1 MLEKFQPMGI
11 HAGTGKPLRPPV
23 SAEVLASWI
32 LQTLGGVRRAEPVAV
47 VPDNIEFKGGLPDG
61 IVPDDLSSTGWAVLW
76 APNTPAAVKDAL
88 APLLQ
93 ERKAVA
99 GPLYRE
105 IDLQVSNSGELEDV
119 SALLERH
126 QVSPGT
132 INPAKLPYYLLIVGE
147 PVIVPY
153 EFQTALAVDYAVGR
167 LTLTQPEEW
176 QRYAEAVVAAEK
188 KLIFTQ
194 KLAFFG
200 PTNDGDPSTSLSAK
214 QLIEPL
220 AMKIVP
226 GSWKIQSVTGPQAT
240 KDRLARFLHGSERV
254 PVVFSATHG
263 VGFDMGD
270 AGQLK
275 GQGAILCENGE
286 QFTAADLQ
294 QAGDLRGLVWFSFA
308 CFGAGTPRMDNFP
321 GNPNLLKVEQIA
333 PHTFQS
339 ALATQLLA
347 HPAGPA
353 LGFFG
358 HVDLAWTTS
367 FKFGSADSQTEDF
380 RQTLERIIRGERLG
394 HALHNLGQRYASLST
409 LLAVEMIT
417 ALQKGTHLRRGT
429 ASRLARYWTA
439 AMDARNYVLCG
450 DPAARL
456 RIR

>member
-1 MLEKFQPMGI
+1 MSEELQPMGI
-11 HAGTGKPLRPPV
+11 HAVTGKPLRPPV
-23 SAEVLASWI
+23 RAEVLASWI
-32 LQTLGGVRRAEPVAV
+32 LQTLGGVRPAQPVAV
-47 VPDNIEFKGGLPDG
+47 VPDKIEFKGGLPDG
-61 IVPDDLSSTGWAVLW
+61 VVPDDLSSTGWAVLW
-76 APNTPAAVKDAL
+76 APNTPAEVKDAL
-88 APLLQ
+88 APLLE
-93 ERKAVA
+93 EREAVA

-119 SALLERH
+119 STFIERH

-132 INPAKLPYYLLIVGE
+132 ITPKKLPYYLLIVGD

-153 EFQTALAVDYAVGR
+153 EFQTALSVDYAVGR
-167 LTLTQPEEW
+167 LTLAQPEEW

-188 KLIFTQ
+188 NLIFTQ

-220 AMKIVP
+220 ASKIVP
-226 GSWKIQSVTGPQAT
+226 GSWKIQNATGPQAT
-240 KDRLARFLHGSERV
+240 KDRLARFLHGAERV

-263 VGFDMGD
+263 VGFDLGD
-270 AGQLK
+270 ASQLS
-275 GQGAILCENGE
+275 GQGAILCEKGE
-286 QFTAADLQ
+286 RFAATDLQ

-308 CFGAGTPRMDNFP
+308 CFGAGTPQMDNFP
-321 GNPNLLKVEQIA
+321 GNPNLLTVQQIA
-333 PHTFQS
+333 PHPFQS
-339 ALATQLLA
+339 ALATQLLS

-367 FKFGSADSQTEDF
+367 FKFGSAESQIEDF
-380 RQTLERIIRGERLG
+380 KQTLERILRGERLG

-417 ALQKGTHLRRGT
+417 ALQQGTQMRRGT

-450 DPAARL
+450 DPAARF
-456 RIR
+456 RVS